1 MKVANNAREA
11 QYASFDTYDV
21 ILRRDG
27 YLYSSDGT
35 SGLRVLMYTG
45 ELQR

>member
-1 MKVANNAREA
+1 MKATNNAREA
-11 QYASFDTYDV
+11 QYAGFDTYDV

-35 SGLRVLMYTG
+35 SGLRVLRNTG
-45 ELQR
+45 EM